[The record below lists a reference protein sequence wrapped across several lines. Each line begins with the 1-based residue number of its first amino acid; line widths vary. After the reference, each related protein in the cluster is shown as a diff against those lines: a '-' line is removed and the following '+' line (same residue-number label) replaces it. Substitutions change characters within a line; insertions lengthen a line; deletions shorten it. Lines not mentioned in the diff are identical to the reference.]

1 MLEVHDYVDA
11 MALPKLVRVHTSL
24 PLGARKGLQDRIA
37 TVGKDGVGV
46 GFHDT
51 QLPEAGC

>member
-51 QLPEAGC
+51 K